1 MYENIPP
8 ISSSSHLV
16 SKSLADVLEQF
27 QSLQKLCAERRA
39 GLQDQLHLYVFE
51 REARELQDWLLT
63 RIAQAQSE
71 DYGQDLEDVEVCFK
85 MFVCVSLCLCVC
97 VRGRER
103 KCVCVYM

>member
-1 MYENIPP
+1 M
-8 ISSSSHLV
+8 

-97 VRGRER
+97 V
-103 KCVCVYM
+103 CVSSQ